1 MLQATAPFLFGLL
14 LEGAGLGAA
23 LTLTAGL
30 SLAAC
35 AALLVLRAAP
45 DR

>member
-30 SLAAC
+30 
-35 AALLVLRAAP
+35 
-45 DR
+45 